1 MLVGVQLRRL
11 REAKGISR
19 EEAGYVI
26 RASASKI
33 SRLELGRVSFKERD
47 VADLLTLYGLTGEHE
62 REVLLTLVRE
72 ANKPGWWHNYSD
84 VLPSWFQSYVGLEAA
99 ASLIRTY
106 EVQFVPGLLQTED
119 YVRAVTR
126 LGHET
131 APIEEVE
138 RRVRLRIARQQLLT
152 QPGAP
157 RVWAVMDEAAL
168 RRPIGGSEVMRN
180 QVKALLAAT
189 ELPNVTLQVIPFGFG
204 GHAGAGGAFPIMRF
218 RDEDLPDIVFIEH
231 LTSAIY
237 LDKREDVDEYIAVI
251 ERLAVEAAAP
261 DETVERLADLL
272 KEI

>member
-204 GHAGAGGAFPIMRF
+204 GHAGAGGVFTIMRF